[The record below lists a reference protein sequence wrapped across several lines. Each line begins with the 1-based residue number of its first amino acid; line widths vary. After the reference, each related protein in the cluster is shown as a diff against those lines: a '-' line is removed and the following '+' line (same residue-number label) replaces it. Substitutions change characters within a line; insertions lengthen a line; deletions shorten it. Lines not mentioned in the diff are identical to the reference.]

1 MIKSTFKKMIDSPQ
15 PVLLDFYADWCG
27 PSHILSP
34 ILERLKT
41 EVGNQAKIIKI
52 NVETNGDL
60 VDNLDI
66 QSIPTI
72 LIFQNGELKWRAN
85 GVQTLPVL
93 KQQIKGLT
101 A

>member
-1 MIKSTFKKMIDSPQ
+1 MIKSNFKKVINSPK

-27 PSHILSP
+27 PSHLLSP
-34 ILERLKT
+34 ILEKLKK

-60 VDNLDI
+60 VDNLDV
-66 QSIPTI
+66 QSIPT
-72 LIFQNGELKWRAN
+72 LMIFQNGELKWRAK
-85 GVQTLPVL
+85 GVQPLPEL
-93 KQQIKGLT
+93 KKQIKGLT

>member
-1 MIKSTFKKMIDSPQ
+1 MIDSPK

-27 PSHILSP
+27 PSHLLSP
-34 ILERLKT
+34 ILEKLKK

-60 VDNLDI
+60 VDNLDV
-66 QSIPTI
+66 QSIPT
-72 LIFQNGELKWRAN
+72 LMIFQNGELKWRAN
-85 GVQTLPVL
+85 GVQSLPVL
-93 KQQIKGLT
+93 KKQLKGLT

>member
-27 PSHILSP
+27 PSHVLSP
-34 ILERLKT
+34 ILERLKS

-72 LIFQNGELKWRAN
+72 LIFKNGELKWRAN
-85 GVQTLPVL
+85 GVQPLPVL